1 MKIDQLVN
9 IPDLQT
15 RLERYME
22 FQDGTVVRTTDNDLM
37 ILFDYDPVLSE
48 DMLTKW
54 TVKHSDS
61 CTILST
67 FPLTVKVFGKD
78 PHDIENRS
86 MHMKRRHRM
95 EYKIK
100 KALERKEWDDL

>member
-1 MKIDQLVN
+1 MKVDQLVY

-22 FQDGTVVRTTDNDLM
+22 FQGGTVVKTTDNDLM
-37 ILFDYDPVLSE
+37 TLFGYDPVLSE

-54 TVKHSDS
+54 AVKHSED
-61 CTILST
+61 CTVLST

-78 PHDIENRS
+78 PHDMENRNI
-86 MHMKRRHRM
+86 HIKRKQKR
-95 EYKIK
+95 EYAIK
-100 KALERKEWDDL
+100 KALERQE